1 MKISDLIVFLENV
14 LEHRGDIDVYIKN
27 FEPDYDDYY
36 IGSDL
41 VSHGGWETTT
51 NIKEISIE
59 KLKDQ
64 DILTLT
70 PNNGDYFINDG
81 PYTVIDDEK
90 RRYVLIDHYG
100 QEIDKEMYDESERRR
115 LEREEEF

>member
-1 MKISDLIVFLENV
+1 MKISDLILFLEITLANK
-14 LEHRGDIDVYIKN
+14 GDMEVYIKN

-51 NIKEISIE
+51 KIKAIDIQ
-59 KLKDQ
+59 KLKGE
-64 DILTLT
+64 DIVALT

-81 PYTVIDDEK
+81 PYTVIDNEK
-90 RRYVLIDHYG
+90 RRYVLIDRYG

-115 LEREEEF
+115 LERE